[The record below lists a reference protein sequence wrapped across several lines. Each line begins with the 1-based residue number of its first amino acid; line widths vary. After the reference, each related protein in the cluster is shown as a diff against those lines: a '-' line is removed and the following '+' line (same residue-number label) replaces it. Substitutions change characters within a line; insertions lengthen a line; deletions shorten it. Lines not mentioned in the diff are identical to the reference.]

1 MPETETQKSPQDF
14 LLSHYITL
22 ALLILIFDK
31 SGFSNTIKQHCK
43 TGLKVLGII
52 YANQAYN
59 IGTKALSN
67 KEFDAF
73 FKLFPNTY
81 YNNRELIP
89 VDLIIKNIKLCIT
102 TDDIVYM
109 SGEYQ

>member
-1 MPETETQKSPQDF
+1 MPETETQKSPQNF

-52 YANQAYN
+52 YAHQVYN
-59 IGTKALSN
+59 IGIDALRD

-73 FKLFPNTY
+73 FKLFPSTY
-81 YNNRELIP
+81 FNNRGLIP
-89 VDLIIKNIKLCIT
+89 VDMIIKNIKLCIT
-102 TDDIVYM
+102 TDDIIHM
-109 SGEYQ
+109 SSE

>member
-1 MPETETQKSPQDF
+1 MSKTKIQKSPQDF

-31 SGFSNTIKQHCK
+31 SGFSNTIKQHCQ

-52 YANQAYN
+52 YADQAYN
-59 IGTKALSN
+59 IGTDALSG

-73 FKLFPNTY
+73 FKLFPRTY
-81 YNNRELIP
+81 FNNRGLIP
-89 VDLIIKNIKLCIT
+89 VNMIIKNIKLCIT

-109 SGEYQ
+109 IRE